1 MSERVRRVAA
11 LVHREMARLI
21 ASELTDPRVTLATVT
36 AVKLSRDL
44 RVATVYVR
52 GGEGEGE
59 GGAAG
64 EGVVEALRGADKF
77 LRREMAR
84 RLNLRVTPELRFH
97 LDRTPERGA
106 RLARLIE
113 DAVG

>member
-52 GGEGEGE
+52 GGEGE

>member
-21 ASELTDPRVTLATVT
+21 ASELTDPRVALATVT

-44 RVATVYVR
+44 RVATVDVR
-52 GGEGEGE
+52 GGESD
-59 GGAAG
+59 GGG
-64 EGVVEALRGADKF
+64 GVVDALRGADKV

>member
-52 GGEGEGE
+52 GGEGD
-59 GGAAG
+59 
-64 EGVVEALRGADKF
+64 GVVDALRGADKF

>member
-1 MSERVRRVAA
+1 MSGRVRRVAA

-21 ASELTDPRVTLATVT
+21 ASELSDPRVTLATVT

-52 GGEGEGE
+52 GGGEGD
-59 GGAAG
+59 GGGVG
-64 EGVVEALRGADKF
+64 EGVVDALRGADKF
-77 LRREMAR
+77 LRRELAR